1 MGTQACSVYV
11 ITNGSSIKV
20 GKAVDVKKRIAQLQT
35 GSPRKLRP
43 LVSVEIACGGA
54 SDVEACCHKK
64 LNAKRAVG
72 EWFSCTQAEAIE
84 ALVASAIPY
93 ISAKW
98 MYYTPHSQCILHRY
112 LSAGRDPK
120 QLSFGQVAGMEPMVL
135 ELYRQASLVA
145 ADGNDS
151 FCANE
156 LWYGFFQPRL
166 NKIIG
171 WDREQGP
178 DVLRSCR
185 AWDVSFKEIYSALPD
200 CRNCG
205 CLRTE
210 YVNQSI

>member
-1 MGTQACSVYV
+1 MATQACSVYV

-35 GSPRKLRP
+35 GSHRKLRP
-43 LVSVEIACGGA
+43 LVSVELACGGA

-72 EWFSCTQAEAIE
+72 EWFSCTQSEAIE
-84 ALVASAIPY
+84 ALVASAFPY
-93 ISAKW
+93 IGAKW
-98 MYYTPHSQCILHRY
+98 VYYTPHSEFMLHRY
-112 LSAGRDPK
+112 LNAWRDPK
-120 QLSFGQVAGMEPMVL
+120 HLSFGRVASMEPAVL
-135 ELYRQASLVA
+135 ELYQQALLVKS
-145 ADGNDS
+145 DGNDS
-151 FCANE
+151 FCANKT
-156 LWYGFFQPRL
+156 WYEVFQPKL
-166 NKIIG
+166 NKVIG

-185 AWDVSFKEIYSALPD
+185 AWDVSFNAIYSALPD

-210 YVNQSI
+210 LVHPPA